1 MKKYLFLAVAATAMF
16 VSCSNDEVVD
26 MPQGRAIAFDTF
38 VNKSTRAAEDVTK
51 ANLSAFE
58 VYGWRGENLI
68 FDKQTVTASNGT
80 CTYTPV
86 QYWVG
91 GYAYNFE
98 AVAPKN
104 GEKGV
109 TFSATKGASTI
120 TFISDSETDLIYA
133 TAEKDL
139 SNTVDVTTNPGTVD
153 LTFGHLLSRVKFTFK
168 NGFAANSDVKIT
180 VENVAITNAGT
191 TGVYTPATST
201 WAAATATQK
210 VDFAS
215 TNIAGIA
222 GTNEAETEHKYL
234 IPYAVGGYTLTFKVT
249 MAQGGVSDE
258 YEHSVNLPTLT
269 LEAGNSYDFIAELK
283 AENIN
288 PEGQMFPI
296 VFTADVTAWEDF
308 TDNGQ
313 TVTVD

>member
-1 MKKYLFLAVAATAMF
+1 MKKYLFLAVAATAMMA
-16 VSCSNDEVVD
+16 SCSNDEVVE
-26 MPQGRAIAFDTF
+26 MAQGRAIAFDTF
-38 VNKSTRAAEDVTK
+38 VNKSTRAAVDVTK
-51 ANLSAFE
+51 VNLSAFE

-68 FDKQTVTASNGT
+68 FDKQAVTANNGT

-120 TFISDSETDLIYA
+120 TFSSDSETDLIYA

-139 SNTVDVTTNPGTVD
+139 TATAEVTTDPGKVD

-168 NGFAANSDVKIT
+168 NSFNADSDVKIT
-180 VENVAITNAGT
+180 VTDVKITNAGS
-191 TGVYTPATST
+191 TGVYTPSTST
-201 WAAATATQK
+201 WAAATANSAVT
-210 VDFAS
+210 FAS
-215 TNIAGIA
+215 TNIAEIA
-222 GTNEAETEHKYL
+222 GTKEAETEHKYL

-258 YEHSVNLPTLT
+258 YEHNVNLPTLT
-269 LEAGNSYDFIAELK
+269 LEAGNSYDFIAELN

-288 PEGQMFPI
+288 PKGQMFPI